1 LFFIDISTN
10 ILVSLILVPLIKR
23 YYKHRHHHHRN
34 ATMKSSIILAS
45 TLTLIAPIL
54 AAPTGETS
62 GTLVAR
68 DNAKLNQYN
77 HPDW

>member
-1 LFFIDISTN
+1 
-10 ILVSLILVPLIKR
+10 
-23 YYKHRHHHHRN
+23 
-34 ATMKSSIILAS
+34 MKSSTILAS
-45 TLTLIAPIL
+45 ALALIPPTL

-77 HPDW
+77 HPDWYMKKYQKIEKHAHSP